1 MDYFWFFVW
10 LGFFPFF
17 QLFFGRKADCG
28 QCNQVDEWSGWL
40 AVFAPRAGASCN
52 TREYGLKGLRRS
64 VCNPR
69 NYPFIAGGVAA
80 PLPRTDSAISCITQH
95 FPLALFA
102 PLPFRL
108 FCVFFGWLLATYGRG
123 ASCHVLALYIFV
135 IALCL
140 LLLVVFF
147 VGSSSSLCST
157 RRIRNGAIS
166 YVIHMGGRMQQQ
178 RLHFFGGHSRSGG
191 HLSGPQIGFTL
202 THQVV
207 MPLFRWLA
215 AWLLAAAPEIVYLE
229 LPLRLAPATRA
240 PLSLHRLYL
249 GCQKQSS
256 C

>member
-95 FPLALFA
+95 FPLALLRRF
-102 PLPFRL
+102 L
-108 FCVFFGWLLATYGRG
+108 FGFFVCFSVDFQLHMVEEHPAT
-123 ASCHVLALYIFV
+123 SWHFTFS
-135 IALCL
+135 L
-140 LLLVVFF
+140 LLCACCCWWFF
-147 VGSSSSLCST
+147 LLGPRARFVPLGV
-157 RRIRNGAIS
+157 
-166 YVIHMGGRMQQQ
+166 YVTAPFHM
-178 RLHFFGGHSRSGG
+178 
-191 HLSGPQIGFTL
+191 
-202 THQVV
+202 
-207 MPLFRWLA
+207 
-215 AWLLAAAPEIVYLE
+215 
-229 LPLRLAPATRA
+229 
-240 PLSLHRLYL
+240 
-249 GCQKQSS
+249 
-256 C
+256 